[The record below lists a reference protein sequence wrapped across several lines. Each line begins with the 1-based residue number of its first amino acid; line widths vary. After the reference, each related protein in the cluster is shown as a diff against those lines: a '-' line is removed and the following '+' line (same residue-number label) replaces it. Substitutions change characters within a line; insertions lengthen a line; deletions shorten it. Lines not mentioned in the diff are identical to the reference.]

1 MRALAAAAASA
12 AAGGGAGGAV
22 GFVGLGAMGAPMAR
36 ALARAGG
43 ASWDTV
49 VACDMSP
56 AAFERVEGA
65 GGAEGCPVE
74 WAASPRALAER
85 GDVRAVVTML
95 PAAAHVLET
104 VKGPEGLLSAGG
116 APPPLLVDC
125 SSTGPACAREVAAAM
140 QARGGAFADAPV
152 SGGVPGAE
160 AASLTFMVGGSEAD
174 FGGGLLPELLGAMGK
189 KAVRCGGVGAG
200 QSTKLCNNHVLGI
213 HMAAVAEGLALGK
226 RLGLDPKVLSEVF
239 NTSSARCW
247 SSDSYNPVPGV
258 MEGVPAARGYRNG
271 FLTDLMVKDM
281 RLAGLA
287 AEEAGAPLPV
297 GEPVLALYEALQEEG
312 HGREDFGSIYKHV
325 YASGGGE

>member
-1 MRALAAAAASA
+1 MARALVRA
-12 AAGGGAGGAV
+12 GGAGGA
-22 GFVGLGAMGAPMAR
+22 
-36 ALARAGG
+36 
-43 ASWDTV
+43 SWGKV

-56 AAFERVEGA
+56 AAFERVES
-65 GGAEGCPVE
+65 AEGCAVE
-74 WAASPRALAER
+74 WAESPRALAER

-95 PAAAHVLET
+95 PAAAHVLEAVT
-104 VKGPEGLLSAGG
+104 GADGLLSAEGSS
-116 APPPLLVDC
+116 PPLVVDC
-125 SSTGPACAREVAAAM
+125 SSTGPACSREVALAVN
-140 QARGGAFADAPV
+140 ARGGTFADAPV

-160 AASLTFMVGGSEAD
+160 AASLTFMVGSSAED
-174 FGGGLLPELLGAMGK
+174 FGGGLLPELLGAMGQ
-189 KAVRCGGVGAG
+189 KAVHCGDVGAG

-258 MEGVPAARGYRNG
+258 MEGVPASRGYSNG

-287 AEEAGAPLPV
+287 AEETGSPLPV
-297 GEPVLALYEALQEEG
+297 GEPVLALYEALQEQG
-312 HGREDFGSIYKHV
+312 HGRDDFGSIYKHV
-325 YASGGGE
+325 YGSGGED

>member
-1 MRALAAAAASA
+1 M
-12 AAGGGAGGAV
+12 
-22 GFVGLGAMGAPMAR
+22 
-36 ALARAGG
+36 
-43 ASWDTV
+43 
-49 VACDMSP
+49 
-56 AAFERVEGA
+56 
-65 GGAEGCPVE
+65 
-74 WAASPRALAER
+74 
-85 GDVRAVVTML
+85 
-95 PAAAHVLET
+95 
-104 VKGPEGLLSAGG
+104 
-116 APPPLLVDC
+116 
-125 SSTGPACAREVAAAM
+125 
-140 QARGGAFADAPV
+140 
-152 SGGVPGAE
+152 
-160 AASLTFMVGGSEAD
+160 TFMVGGSEAD

-287 AEEAGAPLPV
+287 AAGAAVWLLSLCGVPCPPWTAILPCL
-297 GEPVLALYEALQEEG
+297 LATSLCEALTGQVDNLTLPLVMLTVLNTTI
-312 HGREDFGSIYKHV
+312 HFLS
-325 YASGGGE
+325 